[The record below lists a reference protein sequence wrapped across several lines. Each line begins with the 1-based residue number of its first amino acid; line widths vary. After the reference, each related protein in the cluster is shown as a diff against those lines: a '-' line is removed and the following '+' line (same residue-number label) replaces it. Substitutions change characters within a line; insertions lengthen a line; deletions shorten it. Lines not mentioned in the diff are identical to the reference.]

1 MNRTIDR
8 LLHSV
13 ANRWVML
20 TLACVLG
27 VQLGAT
33 PVLAQNSGMSA
44 EQKQKLQKKLQQTY
58 KEGAKAGQAKKY
70 NIAATKFEESLQL
83 AKKLELDNLIGKIR
97 NNLVKSLKGA
107 ASAELGNDNIS
118 AALSRYEEVLEYDDR
133 DPVVYLNM
141 GIANLKRDSTDAG
154 LQSLQKAIEVG
165 NAVGNT
171 RVAGRAAER
180 IRDEFLATASKAL
193 QGENPS
199 REQINTALEA
209 LDRMNEYVDPNA
221 DAKFYRAT
229 ALFESGQLKQ
239 AMQTAREGLNMHQG
253 SRSDAA
259 KFYFIIAES
268 QFKLGNESSACQT
281 FENAAYG
288 DYQARAEHYLNNECE
303 S

>member
-1 MNRTIDR
+1 MNGTIDR
-8 LLHSV
+8 LLHSF

-27 VQLGAT
+27 LQLGAA
-33 PVLAQNSGMSA
+33 PVFAQNSGMSA
-44 EQKQKLQKKLQQTY
+44 EQKRKLQKQLQQTY

-70 NIAATKFEESLQL
+70 NIAATKFKKSLQL
-83 AKKLELDNLIGKIR
+83 AEKLELDNLIGKIR

-107 ASAELGNDNIS
+107 ASAELEKDNIS
-118 AALSRYEEVLEYDDR
+118 AALSRYEEVLQYDDR

-141 GIANLKRDSTDAG
+141 GIANLKRDSTEAG
-154 LQSLQKAIEVG
+154 LTSLQKAIEIG
-165 NAVGNT
+165 NSVGNT
-171 RVAGRAAER
+171 RVAGRASER

-199 REQINTALEA
+199 QEQINTAIEA
-209 LDRMNEYVDPNA
+209 LDQMNEYVDPNA
-221 DAKFYRAT
+221 DAKFYRST
-229 ALFESGQLKQ
+229 ALYESGQLKQ
-239 AMQTAREGLNMHQG
+239 AMQAAREGLNMHQG

-268 QFKLGNESSACQT
+268 QFKLGNKSSACQT

-288 DYQARAEHYLNNECE
+288 DYQARAEHYLENECE